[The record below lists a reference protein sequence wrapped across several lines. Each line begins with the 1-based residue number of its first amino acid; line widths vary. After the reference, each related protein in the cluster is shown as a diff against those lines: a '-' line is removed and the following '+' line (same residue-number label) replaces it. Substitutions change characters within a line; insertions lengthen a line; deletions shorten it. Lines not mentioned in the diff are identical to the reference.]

1 MKNLMLFISPS
12 HDFLPEH
19 KIATKIQIDNS
30 LELGWKKEDIILATN
45 FPYEYR
51 GVKSLQMP
59 DALFTPFCPTVSII
73 NVIVELFDRKIIKS
87 NELWWYH
94 DHDAYQ
100 LHRITENELDLGR
113 HDMALVY
120 KGLKEKWDTGSIFFK
135 SSAEDIFRRLKETA
149 NNYQVNE
156 EYALM
161 ALYTN
166 NLLWITETE
175 YDARAKFVPLNVHG
189 SINLTERIK
198 TLNLRYL
205 FGADHDQI
213 YKVAKKPIKILHFH
227 FSNDRL
233 LDSAMYGKNSLHKVL
248 MPDRLIKIFNRHGVK
263 GIFPKKMKNLMIYIN
278 PQKRFLNESEYLVK
292 RQTDNNLKLGWKK
305 EDIILLTNFPYEH
318 HGVKSMVVEDN
329 LFSNT
334 KDNAINSN
342 AIFRLL
348 EQGVVKEGEI
358 WWFHDLDVF
367 QLHPIS
373 GSEIDLEGTT
383 AGFTNDNHNQFD
395 FGSFF
400 FRKGSQK
407 LFEWIRNRAARLNSD
422 EATALMSLATINY
435 RNINTMYKIL
445 PTPFSIYH

>member
-1 MKNLMLFISPS
+1 MLFISPD

-30 LELGWKKEDIILATN
+30 LELGWRAEDLVLATN

-51 GVKSLQMP
+51 GVKSL
-59 DALFTPFCPTVSII
+59 LVSEGNFSPFCPTVSII
-73 NVIVELFDRKIIKS
+73 NVIVELFDRKIIK
-87 NELWWYH
+87 NGEVWWYH
-94 DHDAYQ
+94 DHDAYE
-100 LHRITENELDLGR
+100 LYRITESELDLR
-113 HDMALVY
+113 KADMALSY
-120 KGLKEKWDTGSIFFK
+120 KGLKVKWDTGSIFFK

-227 FSNDRL
+227 FSDDRL
-233 LDSAMYGKNSLHKVL
+233 LDSAMYGKNSVKKIL
-248 MPDRLIKIFNRHGVK
+248 MPDRLIKIFHRHGVK
-263 GIFPKKMKNLMIYIN
+263 GIFPKIMKNLMIYLN
-278 PQKRFLNESEYLVK
+278 PEKKFLDNTEELVK
-292 RQTDNNLKLGWKK
+292 RQIDNSLKLSWKK
-305 EDIILLTNFPYEH
+305 EDIIFLTNFPYEY
-318 HGVKSMVVEDN
+318 HGVKAMVIDN
-329 LFSNT
+329 KAN
-334 KDNAINSN
+334 KADV
-342 AIFRLL
+342 IFHLL
-348 EQGVVKEGEI
+348 EQRIVKEAEI
-358 WWFHDLDVF
+358 WWFHDLDVL
-367 QLHPIS
+367 QLHPIK

-383 AGFTNDNHNQFD
+383 AGFID
-395 FGSFF
+395 FSSFF
-400 FRKGSQK
+400 FRKGANK
-407 LFEWIRNRAARLNSD
+407 LFEWIRNRAIRRNTD
-422 EATALMSLATINY
+422 ESAALTSLAQTNY
-435 RNINTMYKIL
+435 RNINTMYKKL
-445 PTPFSIYH
+445 KPLTFSIYH